1 MDFEKSHIDNK
12 GFGGE
17 NLSINHWGFEPL
29 RSHSIRNHAIRRGFV
44 VKKWDGNGTNF
55 LRRRI
60 WVT

>member
-44 VKKWDGNGTNF
+44 VKGIYLN
-55 LRRRI
+55 
-60 WVT
+60 